1 MKGKTNL
8 GVYGHKNVPNRN
20 FCEIFDTVD
29 FKKNF
34 IKIMSKIRL
43 MFRYRYFFRLHE
55 KIKDSFD

>member
-43 MFRYRYFFRLHE
+43 MFRYT
-55 KIKDSFD
+55 